1 MSLLVVATLL
11 LILVLCWTCNAYTY
25 CPYAWKN
32 HKNNC
37 FRKYEYIETWK
48 AAENGCKGASG
59 HLASI
64 WHIKEM
70 EFTESEYPYEDLWIG
85 LSRKNKTDQWKW
97 SDGSIYYPEH
107 WNTFPARNDTKFP
120 QCIAMD
126 ARTSK
131 WKIHSCESKK
141 YYICKMTLDDPTC
154 SCLLG
159 VLANPNGSIRAAFN
173 DGLGVN
179 RSVVIRGQAN
189 STAERLI
196 VKLLLGKEDNVTAL
210 QLNFHFGNKSIVLNS
225 QADKNTAQQTVNVS
239 QAHQFG
245 PGLNFKIVIQCGNK
259 TFNMNLDDNVQLGL
273 EHQLRNLQRIKWLE
287 VWHVLLSSVQLM

>member
-1 MSLLVVATLL
+1 
-11 LILVLCWTCNAYTY
+11 
-25 CPYAWKN
+25 
-32 HKNNC
+32 
-37 FRKYEYIETWK
+37 
-48 AAENGCKGASG
+48 
-59 HLASI
+59 
-64 WHIKEM
+64 
-70 EFTESEYPYEDLWIG
+70 
-85 LSRKNKTDQWKW
+85 
-97 SDGSIYYPEH
+97 
-107 WNTFPARNDTKFP
+107 
-120 QCIAMD
+120 MD

-141 YYICKMTLDDPTC
+141 YYICKMTLDVCLCPPPCRNTTTTVTTTTTTSPTASPALQTSTQPLSNTTSPRPTCRPCASSSGPGYTTLQTKLNTTAVPLTIWAPEICKMSINQSTSCASDDPTC